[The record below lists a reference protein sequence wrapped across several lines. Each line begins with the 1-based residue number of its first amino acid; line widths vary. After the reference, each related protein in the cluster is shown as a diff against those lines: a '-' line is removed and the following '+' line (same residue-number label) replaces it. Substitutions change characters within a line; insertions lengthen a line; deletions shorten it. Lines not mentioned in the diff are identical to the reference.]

1 MGDADLD
8 LLATVLLPGDD
19 LFPAAGSLGLGA
31 ILRERLAIV
40 AGSDVRD
47 LLPNLVG
54 LNEAGRIAAV
64 AAFERSQPVVFEAFF
79 KALCLTYYGRPEVT
93 AAIAASGL
101 PYHETLQ
108 PKGYAMAPFDPDRD
122 VPKAGRGRWL
132 RTEEVAAVELP
143 AGIR

>member
-1 MGDADLD
+1 VGDADLD

-40 AGSDVRD
+40 AGSDVTAS
-47 LLPNLVG
+47 LPTLAG
-54 LNEAGRIAAV
+54 LDGAGRIDAV
-64 AAFERSQPVVFEAFF
+64 AAFERSQPAVFEAFF

-108 PKGYAMAPFDPDRD
+108 PKGYAMEPFDQERD
-122 VPKAGRGRWL
+122 VPRAARGHWL
-132 RTEEVAAVELP
+132 RTDDVTAVALP